1 MIFTP
6 LALTICTC
14 VNVSFG
20 KIVITNNDKDVIYDA
35 IEQVLVESSERLD
48 YSNYDLTFDEQESL
62 TQQVLFEFAKENKLF
77 SDDELFYLSNEIKSY
92 DNYVEFD
99 DLDTLFI
106 SQEDINRLTYNS
118 TNNKSNDFN
127 SIMDDDQFDLIHF
140 TDEQN
145 QTFWDNIE
153 NNSAS
158 DENNNESTNTE
169 ANAETEISEET
180 IEQLEILECNENNIS
195 SSANGK
201 IDDHPFFGIKCSKDA
216 CVSLYNMFAKFINQ
230 QTVYNASGSGSPTKL
245 VIDCFKALSASCAK
259 GILLDSLIKDTISKI
274 TKAIS
279 SIWIKFTSLFSTSG
293 SPIKFILGVV
303 IAIVGLACIGT
314 IVAMIVFGYL
324 GKGFAVGWIIYAL
337 FDWRWYSGELD

>member
-1 MIFTP
+1 M
-6 LALTICTC
+6 
-14 VNVSFG
+14 
-20 KIVITNNDKDVIYDA
+20 
-35 IEQVLVESSERLD
+35 LVESSERLD

-62 TQQVLFEFAKENKLF
+62 TQQVLLEFAKENKLF

-92 DNYVEFD
+92 DNYVKFD
-99 DLDTLFI
+99 NLDTLFI

-118 TNNKSNDFN
+118 NNKSNDFN
-127 SIMDDDQFDLIHF
+127 SIMYDDQFDLIHF

-145 QTFWDNIE
+145 KAFWDSVE
-153 NNSAS
+153 NNSATT
-158 DENNNESTNTE
+158 DETTNTE
-169 ANAETEISEET
+169 IENSNDPV
-180 IEQLEILECNENNIS
+180 EQLEILECNENNIS

-216 CVSLYNMFAKFINQ
+216 CVSLYNMFADFINK
-230 QTVYNASGSGSPTKL
+230 QTIYNASGSGSPTKL
-245 VIDCFKALSASCAK
+245 VVDCFKALSASCAK
-259 GILLDSLIKDTISKI
+259 GILLDSLIKDTISKN